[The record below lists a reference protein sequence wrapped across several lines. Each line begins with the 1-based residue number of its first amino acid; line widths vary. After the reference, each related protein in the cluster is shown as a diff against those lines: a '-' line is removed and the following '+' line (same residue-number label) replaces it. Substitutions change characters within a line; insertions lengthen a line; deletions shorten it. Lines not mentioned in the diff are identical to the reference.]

1 MYVEISK
8 YMVEKLDLSDV
19 NDENKQNDNI
29 IQLELRKINNRVPR
43 EKYDN
48 VKLLKYMNKKQ
59 HENDIGELL
68 KIWNSD
74 IFEKKKFIFKP
85 LKKKKK
91 LTPFQIIVNENE
103 ENKKIIE
110 QRKTSNSLRKTKL
123 ILTNSNSNIKKSTD
137 SLIPKINTRKYQTL
151 KNYKL
156 WSIKPRKIITKN
168 AGCNIKNSISNNH
181 HTEKIK
187 KIKTKINK
195 LNYNRVLSNTHLNVN
210 SLKYHVIENNKKFKI
225 KFFNEIK

>member
-48 VKLLKYMNKKQ
+48 VK
-59 HENDIGELL
+59 LL

-156 WSIKPRKIITKN
+156 WSIKQRKIITKN

-187 KIKTKINK
+187 KIKTRINK

-225 KFFNEIK
+225 NTFTEIK

>member
-1 MYVEISK
+1 MELLEKTLANEKEEQNLNNTIPKKKVIKVNSDNKKKQILLSK
-8 YMVEKLDLSDV
+8 PSKKEKKYSYYTDYLDEKGHFLEGKYNKNTHPKSGRNKSSNSNKKNSFSQNKSFLS
-19 NDENKQNDNI
+19 ENFD
-29 IQLELRKINNRVPR
+29 LKINQ
-43 EKYDN
+43 KS
-48 VKLLKYMNKKQ
+48 
-59 HENDIGELL
+59 L
-68 KIWNSD
+68 KI
-74 IFEKKKFIFKP
+74 I
-85 LKKKKK
+85 
-91 LTPFQIIVNENE
+91 NENE

-187 KIKTKINK
+187 IRMMKQKN
-195 LNYNRVLSNTHLNVN
+195 
-210 SLKYHVIENNKKFKI
+210 
-225 KFFNEIK
+225 